1 MNPKCRTLLVQWN
14 QQRKENMSHLL
25 NNIGYVSYDGNY
37 GAEADLL
44 IFDSNDLTLQQWETL
59 GEISDNDRYEYV
71 EAIFAGKDLSLWEG

>member
-1 MNPKCRTLLVQWN
+1 MSYPPGTIEASNE
-14 QQRKENMSHLL
+14 RKIMSLL

-44 IFDSNDLTLQQWETL
+44 VFDSNDLTLQQWETL